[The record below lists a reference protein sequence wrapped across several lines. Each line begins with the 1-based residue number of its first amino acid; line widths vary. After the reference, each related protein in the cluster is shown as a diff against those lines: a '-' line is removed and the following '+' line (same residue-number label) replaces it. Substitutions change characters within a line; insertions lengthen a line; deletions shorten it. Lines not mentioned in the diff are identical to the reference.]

1 MEENTSFPYPLIE
14 CARSMTPRI
23 SWVKGVNRIQTSGLF
38 ALKLG
43 VSLPSIFFNKF
54 RMFPRPL

>member
-1 MEENTSFPYPLIE
+1 MEENTSFPYPFIE
-14 CARSMTPRI
+14 FAGSMTPHI

-43 VSLPSIFFNKF
+43 VSLPSILFNKF
-54 RMFPRPL
+54 